1 MNNKINAINPNGQ
14 GASLIKPLI
23 EIDLLITRLQTNSNK
38 FETNGRQ
45 KINYMLNGE
54 RNIFLLHE
62 GSVALY
68 RRNDGMILNSESAP
82 FIFGISNQQTNPD
95 YLFMRSQEPSKI
107 SCLTLSAANAILT
120 EHELWESMVKVLI
133 YTASR
138 IYDHFTQLSQLSS
151 YDIIRQQL
159 LELMNETTKIR
170 TSVTAANYI
179 QDRTFLSRSGTM
191 KILSEL
197 KSGGF
202 IDIKRGMLVDIHHL
216 PLKY

>member
-23 EIDLLITRLQTNSNK
+23 EIDLLITHLQTNSNK

-107 SCLTLSAANAILT
+107 SCLTLSAANAILA